1 MKKDPTAFCSYEDHQ
16 RAVRTLEE
24 VCGLRAQSVRGQLE
38 GEIPATIRGQLEQP
52 GAGVD
57 ASAVRLEELGDFEDL
72 RRAGERMRQSA
83 FELLKNF

>member
-1 MKKDPTAFCSYEDHQ
+1 MREDHQ